1 MRFTPLSRTA
11 IARRRRVQRKLLLA
25 EMVLLLLLSSG
36 LVALAQGGEPGA
48 IYLPVVSAQSQ
59 DENSPEAQ
67 QAIDLVAAQED
78 VAAYLANHPGWVGDA
93 WPEGDDSSIWYVD
106 FYDGATEEWLGSGSV
121 DLATQEVLDI
131 TIPRELTPEEFQAG
145 QAEIEAFLAADAAVQ
160 ARLGSYP
167 KLWEHD
173 ISYDPWEQRWE
184 AWYYRGLDA
193 FTAIL
198 YFEDNGSLFLENIV
212 DPYVLEEAA
221 AEQMRRDQAVA
232 LAYEA
237 EGIDDA
243 LANVD
248 NWRTYVEHQGEGR
261 WTVEFVADGQL
272 LFSALVDIDAW
283 NVMEAG
289 P

>member
-1 MRFTPLSRTA
+1 MRFTPLSPSA
-11 IARRRRVQRKLLLA
+11 LAKCRRIQRKLLLS
-25 EMVLLLLLSSG
+25 ELVLLLLLSGG
-36 LVALAQGGEPGA
+36 LVALAQGEDPGA
-48 IYLPVVSAQSQ
+48 IYLPVVSAQGQ
-59 DENSPEAQ
+59 DEPSPEAQ
-67 QAIDLVAAQED
+67 QAIDLLAAQED
-78 VAAYLANHPGWVGDA
+78 VAAYLAKHPGWVGEA
-93 WPEGDDSSIWYVD
+93 WPEGDESSIWYVD

-121 DLATQEVLDI
+121 DLASEEVLDI
-131 TIPRELTPEEFQAG
+131 SIPRELTPEEFQAG
-145 QAEIEAFLAADAAVQ
+145 QAEIEDFLAADAAIQ

-184 AWYYRGLDA
+184 AWYYHGLDA
-193 FTAIL
+193 FTVLL
-198 YFEDNGSLFLENIV
+198 YFEEDGRIYLDNIV

-221 AEQMRRDQAVA
+221 AEQLRRDQAVE

-243 LANVD
+243 LAGVD
-248 NWRTYVEHQGEGR
+248 NWRTYVEPQGEGR

>member
-1 MRFTPLSRTA
+1 MHFTPMSRSA
-11 IARRRRVQRKLLLA
+11 LAKCRSVQRKLLVA
-25 EMVLLLLLSSG
+25 ELVLLLLLSGG
-36 LVALAQGGEPGA
+36 LVALAQSGEPGA
-48 IYLPVVSAQSQ
+48 VYLPVVSAQGQ
-59 DENSPEAQ
+59 DEPSPEAQ
-67 QAIDLVAAQED
+67 QAIDLLAAQEE
-78 VAAYLANHPGWVGDA
+78 VAAYLANHPGWVGEA
-93 WPEGDDSSIWYVD
+93 WPEEESSVWYVD
-106 FYDGATEEWLGSGSV
+106 FYDGATEEWLGGGSV
-121 DLATQEVLDI
+121 DLASQEILGI
-131 TIPRELTPEEFQAG
+131 SIPRELTPEEIQAG
-145 QAEIEAFLAADAAVQ
+145 KAEIEAFLAADAAIQ

-167 KLWEHD
+167 RLWEHE

-184 AWYYRGLDA
+184 AWYYHGLDA
-193 FTAIL
+193 FTVLL
-198 YFEDNGSLFLENIV
+198 YFEEDGRIYLDNIV

-221 AEQMRRDQAVA
+221 AEQLRRDQAVE

-243 LANVD
+243 LAGVD

-283 NVMEAG
+283 NVMEVG